1 MNLFTKTLLS
11 TLMVFS
17 VCFAEEPEMT
27 LEDLIKQVSA
37 GIEKKIPAGGV
48 KVAVMNIP
56 SIEGLKV
63 PKLSSYISNKITNR
77 LIVAGHQIV
86 ERASL
91 DKILQEMKLQSA
103 DLMDASTRAKL
114 GKLSGAKV
122 LLMGNFT
129 LFPYR
134 MQLTLRA
141 LSVETGQYL
150 GVSEGDVELYGDAIS
165 TVNDLA
171 GSVYTHIRWP
181 YHIIEQ
187 DQKICD
193 LLKVNANLSEII
205 ILMLKKGVIEEAE
218 VQKLKSATLVPNMEV
233 PNESAYM
240 LSAGHWWFLANT
252 AKEEQI
258 QNLIAAKPFPWPIRG
273 WAYKSENDFFG
284 SARCLP
290 NGNIKF
296 NNRRGDEP
304 IKK

>member
-141 LSVETGQYL
+141 LSVETGQ
-150 GVSEGDVELYGDAIS
+150 
-165 TVNDLA
+165 
-171 GSVYTHIRWP
+171 
-181 YHIIEQ
+181 
-187 DQKICD
+187 
-193 LLKVNANLSEII
+193 
-205 ILMLKKGVIEEAE
+205 
-218 VQKLKSATLVPNMEV
+218 
-233 PNESAYM
+233 
-240 LSAGHWWFLANT
+240 
-252 AKEEQI
+252 
-258 QNLIAAKPFPWPIRG
+258 
-273 WAYKSENDFFG
+273 
-284 SARCLP
+284 
-290 NGNIKF
+290 
-296 NNRRGDEP
+296 
-304 IKK
+304 